1 MEFME
6 QQPLEKGEAVAPSEG
21 SWVLSL
27 GAVMQMSEA
36 GVDSALG
43 PLRFSVLV
51 PCSSVDSFSLSWFGS
66 VCFIDF

>member
-6 QQPLEKGEAVAPSEG
+6 QQPLEKGEAVAHSEG
-21 SWVLSL
+21 SWVLPL
-27 GAVMQMSEA
+27 GTVVQMSEA

-43 PLRFSVLV
+43 PLSFSILM
-51 PCSSVDSFSLSWFGS
+51 PCSSVGSLSLSWFGY